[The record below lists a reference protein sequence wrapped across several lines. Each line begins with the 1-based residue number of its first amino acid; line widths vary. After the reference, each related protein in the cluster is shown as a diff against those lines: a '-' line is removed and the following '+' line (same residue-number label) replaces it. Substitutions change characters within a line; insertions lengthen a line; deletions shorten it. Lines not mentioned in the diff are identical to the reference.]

1 MVPEPEIYALMLIGL
16 GLVRFM
22 ARRKKAESFI
32 KRY

>member
-1 MVPEPEIYALMLIGL
+1 MLIGL